1 MPDAAFSAENPS
13 FASIH
18 PCIPVVAVK
27 HTAEVHLSANT
38 VRLIVSMRPAAWKK
52 WALGM
57 LIGFLMALPFAVAL
71 FTGTDESGSGAVL
84 PVIGVIVMLSFW
96 PGIPLLW
103 NVKGEEWIEVSRSA
117 LLVQQN
123 WGFFQT
129 AAKVQQF
136 DDVRL
141 IPKVIRTIEGVD
153 YLTISFWSTDENGF
167 DKHLYSNVIPMPAPQ
182 LNTFLDE
189 VGKLFEP
196 MGNFQGGLPPV
207 LPN

>member
-1 MPDAAFSAENPS
+1 M
-13 FASIH
+13 
-18 PCIPVVAVK
+18 K
-27 HTAEVHLSANT
+27 HTAEVHSSPNT
-38 VRLIVSMRPAAWKK
+38 VRLIVSMRPAAWKR
-52 WALGM
+52 WAFWL
-57 LIGFLMALPFAVAL
+57 LIVFVVGLPFGVAL
-71 FTGTDESGSGAVL
+71 FTGTDDSGRGAVL
-84 PVIGVIVMLSFW
+84 PVIGVICMLAFW

-103 NVKGEEWIEVSRSA
+103 NVKGEEWIEVSRTA

-129 AAKVQQF
+129 AAKVHQF
-136 DDVRL
+136 HDVRL

-167 DKHLYSNVIPMPAPQ
+167 DKHLYSNAIPMPAPE
-182 LNTFLDE
+182 LNTFLDK